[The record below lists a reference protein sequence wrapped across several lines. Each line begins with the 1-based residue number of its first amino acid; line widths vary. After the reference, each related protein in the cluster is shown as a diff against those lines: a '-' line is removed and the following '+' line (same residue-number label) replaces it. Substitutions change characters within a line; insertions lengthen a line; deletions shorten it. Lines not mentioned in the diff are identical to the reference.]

1 MIRLHVA
8 AGILRNEAGQVL
20 ITERLCDGPYNG
32 LWEFP
37 GGKIRTGES
46 PDDALRRELNEELG
60 VDAITVAPFMNL
72 SHTYPDRSVEL
83 EFFLVDEWRGEPS
96 GLDGQRIRWVPVAE
110 LDIAELLPADGPIVT
125 ALQER

>member
-110 LDIAELLPADGPIVT
+110 LDIAELLPADGPIVI